1 MPQFV
6 IAVWPVFL
14 YPKGDSSMDSVLSW
28 AVLTALT
35 IIGLVR
41 FFKAYIRYEESRK
54 ADSEREWRSMGK

>member
-1 MPQFV
+1 
-6 IAVWPVFL
+6 
-14 YPKGDSSMDSVLSW
+14 MDSVLSW

-41 FFKAYIRYEESRK
+41 FFKAYVRYEESRK